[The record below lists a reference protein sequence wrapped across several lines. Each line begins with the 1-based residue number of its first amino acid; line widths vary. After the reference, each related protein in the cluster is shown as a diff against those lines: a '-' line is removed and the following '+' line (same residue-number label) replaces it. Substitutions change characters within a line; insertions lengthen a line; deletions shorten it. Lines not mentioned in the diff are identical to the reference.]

1 MSNLKSSATGCDHDG
16 RGHPAN
22 VCRFKKHAHHFPCML
37 GFQKRGSKASDV
49 VLVRGILTNYRHPCR
64 QIEQFLRESG
74 TSSRLETPNSSSVS
88 RRRSSRRRLGPA
100 TKDGFVFCH
109 DRGFFKGRDSFKKNS
124 MSYFS
129 YHMYVSLLPS
139 YTSAAVYAVAVSCYT
154 YNKQNI
160 ASNSGSF
167 LYFLLWKGGHVVH

>member
-1 MSNLKSSATGCDHDG
+1 MCSISRTLLFVVFLYFHLPVSPMRVQSEILSNRLRPRRPWQTCECLQ
-16 RGHPAN
+16 
-22 VCRFKKHAHHFPCML
+22 VQKHAHHFPCML

-49 VLVRGILTNYRHPCR
+49 LVRGSLTNYRHPC

-109 DRGFFKGRDSFKKNS
+109 DRGFFKGRDSFFK
-124 MSYFS
+124 
-129 YHMYVSLLPS
+129 
-139 YTSAAVYAVAVSCYT
+139 
-154 YNKQNI
+154 
-160 ASNSGSF
+160 
-167 LYFLLWKGGHVVH
+167 